1 MNRRTWIVVAA
12 ILSVMVLAYVG
23 SPFWAARQFKQ
34 AALSGDVDRLEAA
47 VDFPSVRESLK
58 SQLMIAMTEKMQSD
72 PEMRSNPFAGL
83 GMIVMPAMVGKM
95 VDAYVTPDGMS
106 AMMKSGKVR
115 TVKIPEPVKADVDYD
130 YSYRTLDR
138 FAVTAKASGAKAEE
152 VLRFVFE
159 RRGILSWK
167 LIRIEIPAAALTDR
181 TR

>member
-1 MNRRTWIVVAA
+1 MAA
-12 ILSVMVLAYVG
+12 ILSVMALAYVG

-34 AALSGDVDRLEAA
+34 AALSGNVDRLEAS

-58 SQLMIAMTEKMQSD
+58 SQLTIAMTEKMQSD

-83 GMIVMPAMVGKM
+83 GIMILPAMVGKM

-106 AMMKSGKVR
+106 AMMRSGKVR
-115 TVKIPEPVKADVDYD
+115 TAKTAEPVKANIDYDYD

-138 FAVTAKASGAKAEE
+138 FAVTAKASDAKADAAP
-152 VLRFVFE
+152 RFVFE

-167 LIRIEIPAAALTDR
+167 LIRIEIPAAAFADR
-181 TR
+181 AR

>member
-1 MNRRTWIVVAA
+1 MNRRMWIVVAA
-12 ILSVMVLAYVG
+12 ILSVMALAYVG

-34 AALSGDVDRLEAA
+34 AAVSGDVDRLQAA

-58 SQLMIAMTEKMQSD
+58 SQLTIAMTERMQSD

-83 GMIVMPAMVGKM
+83 GMMILPAMVGKM

-106 AMMKSGKVR
+106 AMMRSGKVR
-115 TVKIPEPVKADVDYD
+115 TAKTAEPVKADVDYG

-138 FAVTAKASGAKAEE
+138 FAVTARASDAKAAEAP
-152 VLRFVFE
+152 RFVFE

-167 LIRIEIPAAALTDR
+167 LIRIEIPASVFSDR

>member
-12 ILSVMVLAYVG
+12 ILAVMALAYVG

-58 SQLMIAMTEKMQSD
+58 SQLTIAMTQRMQSD

-83 GMIVMPAMVGKM
+83 GLMILPAMVGKM

-106 AMMKSGKVR
+106 AMMRSGKVR
-115 TVKIPEPVKADVDYD
+115 SAKVAEPVKADVDYD

-138 FAVTAKASGAKAEE
+138 FAVTAKASDAKADE
-152 VLRFVFE
+152 VPNFVFE

-167 LIRIEIPAAALTDR
+167 LIRIEIPAAAFADR
-181 TR
+181 AR

>member
-34 AALSGDVDRLEAA
+34 AALSGDVDRLDAA

-58 SQLMIAMTEKMQSD
+58 SQLTIAMTEKMQSD

-83 GMIVMPAMVGKM
+83 GMMIMPAMMGKM

-106 AMMKSGKVR
+106 AMMRSGRVR
-115 TVKIPEPVKADVDYD
+115 TARSADQVKADVDYD

-138 FAVTAKASGAKAEE
+138 FAVTAKASDAKLDE
-152 VLRFVFE
+152 VPSFVFE

-167 LIRIEIPAAALTDR
+167 LVRIEMPAAAFADR
-181 TR
+181 TK